1 MNHSPFIAL
10 CDEGGQ
16 RSIVSVPPEHE
27 GFVRHESGRI
37 HFLPG
42 VHRLACGRVLTV
54 FLVRVAGVHGLEL
67 RSLGGALL
75 REPNGRR
82 RPIKVLGRLAY
93 GVVRP
98 EPFVDFLEREQLHD
112 PADFERELGRLT
124 VELLSNVFD
133 GEPLD
138 GDHLS
143 EHLDAVSGELLRRL
157 TAVVLPL
164 GLDLHALD
172 LVAAAAPLDGAPAPT
187 HAV

>member
-1 MNHSPFIAL
+1 MDRVPFIAL
-10 CDEGGQ
+10 CDEEGQ
-16 RSIVSVPPEHE
+16 RSVVSVPPDHE
-27 GFVRHESGRI
+27 GFVRHENGRL

-54 FLVRVAGVHGLEL
+54 FLVRVAGLHGLEL
-67 RSLGGALL
+67 RSLAGAML

-82 RPIKVLGRLAY
+82 RPIKVLGHLAY
-93 GVVRP
+93 GIVRP

-112 PADFERELGRLT
+112 PGEFEHELARLT

-133 GEPLD
+133 GEPLE
-138 GDHLS
+138 GARLS
-143 EHLDAVSGELLRRL
+143 EHLDTVSGELLRRL

-172 LVAAAAPLDGAPAPT
+172 LVAAAAPLDGTPASSP
-187 HAV
+187 AV